1 MKKVLI
7 VWALLFSCFLT
18 VYAQE
23 KYMVAGTVMDDKG
36 ETLIGVSITD
46 KQKKL
51 IGTITDLDG
60 KFRIKD
66 VPAGTTLCFTYV
78 GYKMKEYVVTASK
91 EQLKIIL
98 EPDVSDLDEVVITGQ
113 SSQRKISITGAV
125 TAVKPEFLDT
135 PGTSVTNMLGGVVP
149 GVIAVTRSG
158 EPGDDFS
165 EFWIRGIGTFGA
177 NASAL
182 VLIDGIEGNLNDL
195 DPSDIESFSVLKD
208 ASATAMYGV
217 RGANG
222 VVVVTTKSGKAG
234 KLKIN
239 FKTNLIMSESARM
252 PEYADSYTYAKL
264 ANEARLCRGDEPI
277 YSDMALELLRTH
289 MDPDLYPDVNW
300 RDVML
305 KDRVWQNQHFLS
317 VSGGGTAARY
327 YISMGIQNKDAVFK
341 QDKSA
346 NKYNTNVDYHRY
358 SFRARVDANLTKTT
372 VLGLQLSQVI
382 VNQNSPGYGTNNDAL
397 WGAQAGL
404 PPLLV
409 PVKYSDGSLASFGV
423 GTANEVSP
431 YVQLNYSGFKE
442 NRRLETNLIAT
453 LSQNLD
459 FITKGLSVNGKFSYK
474 GGAVHNILRSKKPD
488 LYYADGRNADGT
500 LNIKRVQ
507 EKKDLSFDK
516 TTYNSR
522 DFFWELNA
530 HYSRIFGDHRVSSQI
545 RFELQNNSNSQA
557 NDNIAAI
564 PVRYE
569 SLSAAFRY
577 SFKDTYFVEING
589 GYTGSE
595 QFPSGE
601 HFGLFPAVSGAW
613 VPTQYNFMRE
623 KLPVLSFLKFRASYG
638 MVGNDR
644 IGGGIRFPYLTT
656 IKSLGAGWGNG
667 SGLGEDRIGTDGLT
681 WEEARMFDVGMDAKF
696 FDDKLELT
704 VDYFRN
710 KRTGIFQ
717 ERKTIPIEAGLVNM
731 PYANLGSMKSW
742 GMDGN
747 ASFTQR
753 ISRDWRFTVRG
764 NFTFAR
770 NKVLYREEANIRYPY
785 KSEVGYPL
793 GVQRGLIALGLFR
806 DEDDVASSPK
816 QTFASVV
823 LPGDIKYQDVN
834 GDGVINSDDEVPLS
848 YSKTPEIQYGFAAE
862 IRWKKL
868 TLSALFEGTGHST
881 YFQGGT
887 GYYPFAWENRG
898 NLLTIVA
905 DQANRWTPREISGDA
920 STENPNARFP
930 RMTYGNNPNNNRNST
945 FWLVD
950 NSYVRFKNITV
961 RYSYDHPWL
970 SNVLGVNNI
979 DLSFIVNNVC
989 TFDKVKLWDPG
1000 QASSNGAKYPIQRT
1014 YTLQLNF
1021 NF

>member
-7 VWALLFSCFLT
+7 AWTLMFLCFLT
-18 VYAQE
+18 AWAQE

-36 ETLIGVSITD
+36 EPLIGVSIID
-46 KQKKL
+46 KQKQ
-51 IGTITDLDG
+51 IVGSVTDLDG
-60 KFRIKD
+60 KFRVKEI
-66 VPAGTTLCFTYV
+66 PSGTVLCFSYI
-78 GYKMKEYVVTASK
+78 GYKMKEYKVVASK
-91 EQLKIIL
+91 EQLKIVMD
-98 EPDVSDLDEVVITGQ
+98 PDVSDLDEVVVTGQ

-149 GVIAVTRSG
+149 GIIAVTRSG

-182 VLIDGIEGNLNDL
+182 VLIDGIEGDLNDL

-252 PEYADSYTYAKL
+252 PEYVDGYTYAQL
-264 ANEARLCRGDEPI
+264 ANEARLGRGYEPV
-277 YSDMALELLRTH
+277 YSDMQLELLRTH

-300 RDVML
+300 RDVIL
-305 KDRVWQNQHFLS
+305 KDHVWQNQHFLS

-327 YISMGIQNKDAVFK
+327 YMSVSVQNKDAVFK

-346 NKYNTNVDYHRY
+346 NKYDTNVAYHKY
-358 SFRARVDANLTKTT
+358 SFRARVEANLTKRT

-382 VNQNSPGYGTNNDAL
+382 VNQNSPGYGDNNDAL

-404 PPLLV
+404 PPLIV
-409 PVKYSDGSLASFGV
+409 PVKYSDGTLGSFGT
-423 GTANEVSP
+423 GTNEVSP
-431 YVQLNYSGFKE
+431 YVQLNYTGFKE
-442 NRRLETNLIAT
+442 KRRLDTNLIAT

-474 GGAVHNILRSKKPD
+474 GGAQHDITRSKMPD
-488 LYYADGRNADGT
+488 IYYAEDRNPDGS
-500 LNIKRVQ
+500 LNKKRVK
-507 EKKDLSFDK
+507 EKSDLSFSK
-516 TTYNSR
+516 SVYNSR
-522 DFFWELNA
+522 QFFWELNA
-530 HYSRIFGDHRVSSQI
+530 HYKRVFGDHRIGAQM
-545 RFELQNNSNSQA
+545 RFELQNTTNSSA
-557 NDNIAAI
+557 NDNLSAI

-569 SLSAAFRY
+569 SLSSAIRY
-577 SFKDTYFVEING
+577 SYKDTYFAEVNG

-595 QFPSGE
+595 QFPNGE
-601 HFGLFPAVSGAW
+601 HFGFFPAVSGAW
-613 VPTQYNFMRE
+613 VPTQYEFIRE
-623 KLPVLSFLKFRASYG
+623 KLPFLNFLKFRASYG
-638 MVGNDR
+638 LVGNDR
-644 IGGGIRFPYLTT
+644 IGGIRFPYLTT
-656 IKSLGAGWGNG
+656 LQDLGAGWGSG
-667 SGLGEDRIGTDGLT
+667 SGLGEKRIGTDGLT
-681 WEEARMFDVGMDAKF
+681 WEEARKFDVGMDAHF
-696 FDDKLELT
+696 FDDKITLT
-704 VDYFRN
+704 VDYFKD
-710 KRTGIFQ
+710 KRSGIFQ
-717 ERKTIPIEAGLVNM
+717 ERKTVPNEVGLETL
-731 PYANLGSMKSW
+731 PWANLGKMESW

-747 ASFTQR
+747 IAFTQNLTK
-753 ISRDWRFTVRG
+753 DWRMTVRA

-770 NKVLYREEANIRYPY
+770 NKVTHMEESGIRYPY
-785 KSEVGYPL
+785 QSAIGYTHN
-793 GVQRGLIALGLFR
+793 VQRGLIAMGLFK
-806 DEDDVASSPK
+806 DEADVESSPK

-823 LPGDIKYQDVN
+823 LPGDIKYMDVN
-834 GDGVINSDDEVPLS
+834 GDGVVNDDDKVPLS

-862 IRWKKL
+862 IRWKKI

-887 GYYPFAWENRG
+887 GYYPFAYSNRG
-898 NLLTIVA
+898 NILTIVA

-930 RMTYGNNPNNNRNST
+930 RMTYGENKNNNRASS

-950 NSYVRFKNITV
+950 NSYLRFKNITV
-961 RYSYDHPWL
+961 RYSYAHAWL
-970 SNVLGVNNI
+970 SNVLGINNI